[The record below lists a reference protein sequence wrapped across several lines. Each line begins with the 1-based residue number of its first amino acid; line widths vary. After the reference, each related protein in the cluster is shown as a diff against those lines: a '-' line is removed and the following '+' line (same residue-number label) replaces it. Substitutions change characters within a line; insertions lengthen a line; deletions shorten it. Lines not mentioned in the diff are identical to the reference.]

1 MWGNPPRNRDNIET
15 PQRKKYVTV
24 LASNKSWSHGQQR
37 NLYFN
42 LVACNKENSNCV
54 YLWYHHHWR
63 SYKQH
68 LCCIMTVKWIL
79 RTFSSS
85 NHKKTNLNG
94 CFFWKRVKNT
104 ANICNCWAYA
114 DVSLPWRSQISLH
127 MSCQWSLQLLLHCKR
142 QHSTFRTSVIQLS
155 WYSEQRKI
163 YTLIVNRIMHSG
175 VCPTSEIMKTNY
187 QLEINK

>member
-1 MWGNPPRNRDNIET
+1 M
-15 PQRKKYVTV
+15 

-42 LVACNKENSNCV
+42 LVACNKENSNCEIRV
-54 YLWYHHHWR
+54 TNNTCVALWQLNESWEHFLLQITKKNNK
-63 SYKQH
+63 SKQ
-68 LCCIMTVKWIL
+68 M
-79 RTFSSS
+79 
-85 NHKKTNLNG
+85 
-94 CFFWKRVKNT
+94 FFWKRVKNT

-114 DVSLPWRSQISLH
+114 DVSLPWRSQICLH

-163 YTLIVNRIMHSG
+163 YTLIVNRIMHCG
-175 VCPTSEIMKTNY
+175 VCPTSEIMKTN

>member
-1 MWGNPPRNRDNIET
+1 M
-15 PQRKKYVTV
+15 

-42 LVACNKENSNCV
+42 LVACNKENSNCEI
-54 YLWYHHHWR
+54 YLWYHHHSR

-85 NHKKTNLNG
+85 NHKKNNKSKQM
-94 CFFWKRVKNT
+94 FFWKQVKNT

-114 DVSLPWRSQISLH
+114 DVSLPWRSQICLH
-127 MSCQWSLQLLLHCKR
+127 MSCQWSLQFLLHCKR

-163 YTLIVNRIMHSG
+163 YTLIVNRIMHCG
-175 VCPTSEIMKTNY
+175 VCPTSEIMKTN